1 MTSENLRIISLPA
14 DVPSNWRNFFQCVDD
29 VFCRN
34 PKDNIES
41 IKQSRDKALDSQG
54 LDQFDAV
61 LTALAL
67 KNEANELFRQGDSR
81 RARLLYKLS
90 ISIVPFPS
98 TLVNLLAAQ
107 IQERRCAA
115 AFAMDLE
122 PIKHHFP
129 PALMVKYLYRH
140 AYAWLCLANEDQ
152 GLGSQ
157 TLEPMT
163 NEGMNQAW
171 IWAVIALTRAGKFL
185 NEAKVIEPNNAK
197 VVAELEIVDELVKSA
212 GPNLQQALMA
222 YPNSIPTP
230 FAIQEDYDFMG
241 STADRLRTT
250 YPESFDYRIEGPP
263 PFL

>member
-1 MTSENLRIISLPA
+1 MTSENLRIISLPS

-107 IQERRCAA
+107 IQERRFHEAA

-152 GLGSQ
+152 GL
-157 TLEPMT
+157 
-163 NEGMNQAW
+163 
-171 IWAVIALTRAGKFL
+171 VL

-212 GPNLQQALMA
+212 GPKLQQALMA